1 MTQKFTVGDT
11 VRMLARVTVPGS
23 APIDNPYPRTI
34 GKTATVVEASDNL
47 GSDETQTLAVKWDEP
62 TGDHGRNWGSVWFEK
77 VEAPG
82 RPLVHFSDEK
92 AGRDRSKARAYAGRA
107 VSRILEDRD
116 NEVLRAAADGESV
129 DAYDLNRA
137 VLAAMRSASTR
148 LGQSSGRRVMA
159 TEFAHLGHI
168 VQAVLEN
175 HADNL
180 PGYAPGE
187 RSRALAELKAEVAS
201 SLAEAKREIEHAGTV
216 NQRLTQDLGEERQR
230 NLNLREERA
239 TLTQA
244 ASDERRRLCGEI
256 DALKANV
263 AEAERARVIADNAL
277 EYAKQFLSDADRARV
292 EGFAD
297 GVATEYDYRQDA

>member
-1 MTQKFTVGDT
+1 MSNTTTLAVGDT
-11 VRMLARVTVPGS
+11 VRALDTIQMPGQ
-23 APIDNPYPRTI
+23 PRTENPYP
-34 GKTATVVEASDNL
+34 AVV
-47 GSDETQTLAVKWDEP
+47 GMLAKVVRVADGVVDVKWSGS
-62 TGDHGRNWGSVWFEK
+62 TADHGRNWGAMWFEK
-77 VEAPG
+77 VEDG

-92 AGRDRSKARAYAGRA
+92 AGRDRSKARAYAGHA

-201 SLAEAKREIEHAGTV
+201 SLAEARREIEHAGTV
-216 NQRLTQDLGEERQR
+216 NQSLTQDLT
-230 NLNLREERA
+230 
-239 TLTQA
+239 TLKQA

-256 DALKANV
+256 DTLRSNLSQTIREANEF
-263 AEAERARVIADNAL
+263 EATLAFVR
-277 EYAKQFLSDADRARV
+277 QFLTPEQVNQVTGFQHGFRVGAD
-292 EGFAD
+292 
-297 GVATEYDYRQDA
+297 Q